1 MTNEEYLA
9 RRRELEQQLKALDQL
24 HMESRQFQ
32 DGDIIEIIDTV
43 FIKNPKRRGVICGCY
58 IDSQDGSVQ
67 YMYRMILKGGGV
79 SKRLKYTYSYYKLV
93 KI

>member
-9 RRRELEQQLKALDQL
+9 RRRELEQQLKDLDQL

-32 DGDIIEIIDTV
+32 DGDIIEIDTG
-43 FIKNPKRRGVICGCY
+43 FIKSTKRRGVICGCY

-67 YMYRMILKGGGV
+67 YMYRMVLKGGGI
-79 SKRLKYTYSYYKLV
+79 SKRLKYTYSFFKLAR
-93 KI
+93 I